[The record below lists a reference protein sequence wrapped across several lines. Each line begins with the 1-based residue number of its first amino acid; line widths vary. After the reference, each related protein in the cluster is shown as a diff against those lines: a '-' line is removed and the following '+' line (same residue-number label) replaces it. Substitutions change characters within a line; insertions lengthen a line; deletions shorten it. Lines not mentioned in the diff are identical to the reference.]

1 MGIKEWNQES
11 DKRRTSK
18 ELNPHFTGSMGVE
31 NKRGE
36 KKQWNMHPFIQLVM
50 GRAKVGIREARS
62 PNPNPLVGHHDR
74 ATKWHKAILTAHSNA
89 VVTARSEEMPG

>member
-1 MGIKEWNQES
+1 
-11 DKRRTSK
+11 
-18 ELNPHFTGSMGVE
+18 MGVE

-36 KKQWNMHPFIQLVM
+36 KKQWNLHPFILLVM

-74 ATKWHKAILTAHSNA
+74 VTKRHKAILTARSNA
-89 VVTARSEEMPG
+89 VVTSRSEEMSG